1 MLRRALA
8 LCVCLPLAGCVFGP
22 GRVGPDGLSGYDTD
36 LRSIARQ
43 GDFDRALEL
52 TEEGKD
58 EAGDDLLRMLQRAV
72 LLRFDGQYEE
82 SNRLLQEAALE
93 IDDRYTKSVS
103 RAALSMLTN
112 DRALAYNPP
121 AFERMMVHYYGALN
135 YLSLD
140 DPEEAAVEARLLSA
154 LLMAD
159 LDKQLDD
166 RDIRIRRS
174 LHYVAGAVF
183 EAAGE
188 WNAAAVAYRNAWDG
202 WNTNPGAPEPG
213 VAPVDSA
220 PDPGMEVDSSLVRE
234 VLEDFVPSRGM
245 TVDSSL
251 ARGLKALTPAF
262 IARDRAPAPDSGEV
276 ILVLETGFV
285 AHRIERA
292 VAVPIFSD
300 DASNLNDGADAS
312 RYNAGLCVAA
322 RTLGAQASI
331 DANDCAQPTGE
342 SLFIV
347 TVAWPEMRRSS
358 EPIRGARISARSAG
372 SADGPDSQDPELTG
386 RPGASTGDDVLPE
399 FSTES
404 TRTVPTILTI
414 DMSTAAMS
422 AYDDRIA
429 GIVAKSIARATGKYL
444 VVQAIKK
451 EVKEEDETAGLLVGL
466 LGNAAAVASERA
478 DTRSWHLLPGTIRVA
493 RMSLPTG
500 VHSIELHLD
509 ALQQTA
515 PLRLDLGDVTVRP
528 GSITILP
535 IRSWP

>member
-1 MLRRALA
+1 MLA
-8 LCVCLPLAGCVFGP
+8 LETIPDSVLATT
-22 GRVGPDGLSGYDTD
+22 VGQD
-36 LRSIARQ
+36 
-43 GDFDRALEL
+43 
-52 TEEGKD
+52 
-58 EAGDDLLRMLQRAV
+58 
-72 LLRFDGQYEE
+72 
-82 SNRLLQEAALE
+82 
-93 IDDRYTKSVS
+93 
-103 RAALSMLTN
+103 
-112 DRALAYNPP
+112 P
-121 AFERMMVHYYGALN
+121 APA
-135 YLSLD
+135 
-140 DPEEAAVEARLLSA
+140 P
-154 LLMAD
+154 
-159 LDKQLDD
+159 QL
-166 RDIRIRRS
+166 
-174 LHYVAGAVF
+174 
-183 EAAGE
+183 
-188 WNAAAVAYRNAWDG
+188 
-202 WNTNPGAPEPG
+202 
-213 VAPVDSA
+213 
-220 PDPGMEVDSSLVRE
+220 EVDSSLVSAI
-234 VLEDFVPSRGM
+234 LSDLVPSRGM

-251 ARGLKALTPAF
+251 ARGLEVLTPAF

-300 DASNLNDGADAS
+300 DASNLNEGADAS

-331 DANDCAQPTGE
+331 DADDCAQPTGK

-358 EPIRGARISARSAG
+358 EPIRGARIAARSAG
-372 SADGPDSQDPELTG
+372 SADGPDSQDTELTG
-386 RPGASTGDDVLPE
+386 RPAASTEGYALAE
-399 FSTES
+399 LTTGS
-404 TRTVPTILTI
+404 TRAVPTILTI

-500 VHSIELHLD
+500 VHSIELDLD
-509 ALQQTA
+509 ALQQTE

-528 GSITILP
+528 GSVTILP